1 MIMQITKKSIKRTML
16 ISIPNHRN
24 QLEHLS
30 ERYKKQ
36 KHHIIKNLKKKK
48 KKKFNTASKNK
59 NAKMQIIAMLRF
71 MLL

>member
-1 MIMQITKKSIKRTML
+1 MKITKKSIKRTIL

-48 KKKFNTASKNK
+48 TNFNTASKNK
-59 NAKMQIIAMLRF
+59 NAKM
-71 MLL
+71 

>member
-1 MIMQITKKSIKRTML
+1 MIMQTIKKSIKRTIL

-36 KHHIIKNLKKKK
+36 KHHIIKKPKETNLKK
-48 KKKFNTASKNK
+48 ASKVK
-59 NAKMQIIAMLRF
+59 NPNM
-71 MLL
+71 